1 MSRTAAFTLAL
12 VLLLASTP
20 LLVQAKVFREDPQ
33 FRPQAHLVIAAMP
46 AFIYSGL
53 QELEQQPEQERLFVV
68 TTPGAKVLEGKR
80 QGEVLQVGSVF
91 AFTEVR
97 NDRLYAPALGGWV
110 NQADTTPYDEAF
122 QFFNAAI
129 GKDPGNPMLHF
140 GRGKLLFWM
149 GSHGR
154 LSVQSKN
161 ALIVMAPSDFAR
173 MALAEFGET
182 IRLDPNHAE
191 AIRAR
196 AETFLMLESVQE
208 AIADCDR
215 LVQLKK
221 DDASAY
227 LMRCRALGLRG
238 SWEKA
243 LADCNQAVKLAPKLA
258 EAYKQRG
265 EIWDGK
271 NKVSQAMADYAE
283 AIRLGD
289 INARILRSRHYYE
302 QGKFKECLAD
312 LDAAIAAQPEVAGHW
327 GKRGFVRLETGE
339 LDGAIADFTKSLELD
354 LDPVVLTNRGS
365 AWTQKNELDKAL
377 ADFTAAIDLAPDMAA
392 SFLNR
397 GRLYGTLGDHVKAS
411 ADLSEYLALEPQ
423 DWSAYALRGIAY
435 YFAKEHDRAIKDLD
449 KAIRHFPNEVDLY
462 IFRGSALNYQGRYD
476 RAIIDFDRA
485 IALDP
490 KQSEAFNYRGVAWM
504 QKNVRDKS
512 LADFNRAIQLDS
524 NSQTAYQNRANLLS
538 LQGEF
543 AKAAADFQRAFELAP
558 KDTTILS
565 NYSWLL
571 ATAPDDKVRNG
582 KRAVEMALQ
591 VCEVAGWDQPGLLE
605 NLAAAYAESGDFENA
620 IKWQTKV
627 VALLKEDSAEEA
639 ARLEL
644 YRNHQPYHQEPGPK
658 SDSAG
663 TLKSQDSTPPVAFI
677 NDSKPAGKRL

>member
-1 MSRTAAFTLAL
+1 MNRTAAFTLAFVFL
-12 VLLLASTP
+12 LAGPPLLLRAE
-20 LLVQAKVFREDPQ
+20 VFRE
-33 FRPQAHLVIAAMP
+33 RPQLPQPAQLVSAPMP
-46 AFIYSGL
+46 AVIFSGL
-53 QELEQQPEQERLFVV
+53 QEREQHPEQEQLFVV

-80 QGEVLQVGSVF
+80 QGEVLQIGSVF

-97 NDRLYAPALGGWV
+97 NNRLYAPVLGGWV
-110 NQADTTPYDEAF
+110 NQAETTLYDDAF
-122 QFFNAAI
+122 QFFNAAT
-129 GKDPGNPMLHF
+129 GKDPDNPTLRF
-140 GRGKLLFWM
+140 GRGNLLLWM
-149 GSHGR
+149 ASHGR
-154 LSVQSKN
+154 LTVQSKD
-161 ALIVMAPSDFAR
+161 ALIIMAPSDFAR
-173 MALAEFGET
+173 MALGEFGET
-182 IRLDPNHAE
+182 IRLDPNHVE

-196 AETFLMLESVQE
+196 AETLLMLENVQE

-215 LVQLKK
+215 LVRLKK

-238 SWEKA
+238 SWDKA

-271 NKVSQAMADYAE
+271 NKVSQAMADYGE

-312 LDAAIAAQPEVAGHW
+312 LDAAIAAQPDTAGHW
-327 GKRGFVRLETGE
+327 GKRGLVRLETGE
-339 LDGAIADFTKSLELD
+339 LDGAIADLTKSLELN
-354 LDPVVLTNRGS
+354 LDPAVLTNRGS

-377 ADFTAAIDLAPDMAA
+377 ADFTTAIELAPDMAA

-397 GRLYGTLGDHVKAS
+397 GRLYGKLGDHVKAS
-411 ADLSEYLALEPQ
+411 ADLSDYLALEPQ

-435 YFAKEHDRAIKDLD
+435 YFAKEHNRAIKDLD
-449 KAIRHFPNEVDLY
+449 KAIRHFPNEADLY
-462 IFRGSALNYQGRYD
+462 IFRGSALNYQGAYD
-476 RAIIDFDRA
+476 RAIIDFERA

-524 NSQTAYQNRANLLS
+524 NSQTAYQNRANLWS

-543 AKAAADFQRAFELAP
+543 AKAAEDFQRAFELAP

-565 NYSWLL
+565 NYAWLL
-571 ATAPDDKVRNG
+571 ATAPDENVRNG
-582 KRAVEMALQ
+582 KRAVEMARQ
-591 VCEVAGWDQPGLLE
+591 VCESAGWDQPSLLG
-605 NLAAAYAESGDFENA
+605 NLAAAYAESGDFEKA
-620 IKWQTKV
+620 IKWQTKA

-639 ARLEL
+639 ARLAL
-644 YRNHQPYHQEPGPK
+644 YRNHQPFHQERGPK
-658 SDSAG
+658 TSSAG
-663 TLKSQDSTPPVAFI
+663 TLK
-677 NDSKPAGKRL
+677 